1 MSSLRS
7 VEHPPGALVRQTHP
21 WWSQGAPQAQAR
33 HPWPA
38 RQARPGPAQ
47 STRGM
52 MVKGTAGLLAS
63 SSRAVRKH
71 SVAAASL
78 P

>member
-1 MSSLRS
+1 MHVESNDWAGWVSSLAVVRRTFIQGLRG
-7 VEHPPGALVRQTHP
+7 PGSAF
-21 WWSQGAPQAQAR
+21 GAQAG
-33 HPWPA
+33 
-38 RQARPGPAQ
+38 GPPQ

>member
-1 MSSLRS
+1 MSGQGGD
-7 VEHPPGALVRQTHP
+7 VGAGRG
-21 WWSQGAPQAQAR
+21 GA
-33 HPWPA
+33 
-38 RQARPGPAQ
+38 AQ
-47 STRGM
+47 SARGM
-52 MVKGTAGLLAS
+52 TVKGTAGLLAS